1 MKWFLNMRTRNKLL
15 LCFLFMAVI
24 IAVTGML
31 ALTILAQVNNNVD
44 NIQEN
49 AIGRLTILDNIN
61 NNFLEIQKNV
71 TTIAWK
77 ANAYQGDLFSIDQ
90 YRQKIEELSGKNKL
104 LLQNYESF
112 TLTDKEQEFVK
123 SYTSNFATLAARIND
138 LIQSCEAGDL
148 AGVNLLTSQID
159 SQGNIVLSAIE
170 VLKQEALTSI
180 DNLVYSSQETY
191 NSARWQATVWI
202 IVALILAI
210 VISLIIGQII
220 SRPIGAIV
228 KHAGLLAA
236 GDFTASIPKKYL
248 QRKDEIGLLAKA
260 FGDISQNLRQMI
272 KQIINT
278 AGDMSASSQQLSASA
293 EEVTAQGMNINSAV
307 QHIKTGMVE
316 TSAST
321 QEVKAAEQE
330 IVKGAAQLSQKAQ
343 EGSKL
348 VQEIEV
354 RAEHMS
360 ADAQESSRVAQDIY
374 LEKQKGIMEAIQE
387 GEVVKEIVQ
396 MAQTISDIAEQ
407 TNLLALNAAI
417 EAARAGEQGKGF
429 AVVADEVRK
438 LAEQSAETVTGIQTL
453 IDKVEQAFDNL
464 CQNSSEILQ
473 FMDEKVIADYKTMV
487 QTGKQYASDA
497 DLIGDLVEN
506 YASTSQQMLATV
518 EQVNSSLEFV
528 AGSINEAA
536 GNTEEI
542 VVNIEETAK
551 AMEEVA
557 RVAQNQ
563 AELAQDLANL
573 VQKFKV

>member
-1 MKWFLNMRTRNKLL
+1 MKIKH
-15 LCFLFMAVI
+15 
-24 IAVTGML
+24 
-31 ALTILAQVNNNVD
+31 
-44 NIQEN
+44 
-49 AIGRLTILDNIN
+49 RLTLSFILMALIIGGVGAYGLININKIN
-61 NNFLEIQKNV
+61 NNIMNMQEASVTRLNLVHSMSENSLQKAINIE
-71 TTIAWK
+71 TITWK
-77 ANAYQGDLFSIDQ
+77 ANALNDPEAIAQPVKELQQLTAESTELIKE
-90 YRQKIEELSGKNKL
+90 YRNYELSTKEQALITSMEN
-104 LLQNYESF
+104 N
-112 TLTDKEQEFVK
+112 DKEL
-123 SYTSNFATLAARIND
+123 NTLLNQLVGA
-138 LIQSCEAGDL
+138 IQAGDSEN
-148 AGVNLLTSQID
+148 AGFLNVKISSQRQRTEEIITGLKTEAA
-159 SQGNIVLSAIE
+159 QG
-170 VLKQEALTSI
+170 I
-180 DNLVYSSQETY
+180 DNLAANSQYTFK
-191 NSARWQATVWI
+191 NTFTIMSIMI
-202 IVALILAI
+202 IVGLAFAILLSFAVSRLINQLINVAI
-210 VISLIIGQII
+210 G
-220 SRPIGAIV
+220 
-228 KHAGLLAA
+228 HARFLAA
-236 GDFTASIPKKYL
+236 GDFSTDMPKKYL

-260 FGDISQNLRQMI
+260 FADISQNLRQMI

-293 EEVTAQGMNINSAV
+293 EEVTAQGMNINNAV

-348 VQEIEV
+348 VQEIGV
-354 RAEHMS
+354 RAERMS

-453 IDKVEQAFDNL
+453 MDKVEQAFDNL

-518 EQVNSSLEFV
+518 EQVNNSLEFV
-528 AGSINEAA
+528 AGSINEAT
-536 GNTEEI
+536 GDTEEI

-563 AELAQDLANL
+563 AQLAQDLANL